1 MSKFKITNAD
11 SPIEKDL
18 YQDIPIKDPET
29 GLDQVDSEGNIL
41 AKEIIKKEKLEND
54 GSIYGIWSDC
64 SAMCLVFAVLPYP
77 RREEMASRESYDI
90 GQ

>member
-1 MSKFKITNAD
+1 MKKPLCF
-11 SPIEKDL
+11 
-18 YQDIPIKDPET
+18 
-29 GLDQVDSEGNIL
+29 L
-41 AKEIIKKEKLEND
+41 AYPKVLATFAAKAIRPMWKEKLEND

-64 SAMCLVFAVLPYP
+64 GAMCLVFIVLPYP

>member
-1 MSKFKITNAD
+1 MKNPFRFLAY
-11 SPIEKDL
+11 P
-18 YQDIPIKDPET
+18 
-29 GLDQVDSEGNIL
+29 QVL
-41 AKEIIKKEKLEND
+41 ATFAAKAKRPMWKEKLEND

-77 RREEMASRESYDI
+77 RRKEMASRESYDI

>member
-18 YQDIPIKDPET
+18 YQDIPIKDPDT

-41 AKEIIKKEKLEND
+41 AKRYVTR
-54 GSIYGIWSDC
+54 SINMNGINNIN
-64 SAMCLVFAVLPYP
+64 L
-77 RREEMASRESYDI
+77 R
-90 GQ
+90 

>member
-1 MSKFKITNAD
+1 MKKPFRFLAY
-11 SPIEKDL
+11 P
-18 YQDIPIKDPET
+18 
-29 GLDQVDSEGNIL
+29 QVL
-41 AKEIIKKEKLEND
+41 ATFAAKAKRPMWKEKSEND